1 MPNVVLES
9 DDHDEDSA
17 DEDEDGHDDGV
28 DDEDGHGD
36 GGGDGDGVDDEDGCL
51 WRGTGVEGEV
61 AGNCNKGGKF
71 DQGCSHRSGLPTG
84 FSEDNV
90 R

>member
-17 DEDEDGHDDGV
+17 DEDGDD
-28 DDEDGHGD
+28 D
-36 GGGDGDGVDDEDGCL
+36 GGDGDGVDDEDGCL